1 MSEKK
6 LNKKEK
12 FAATAKA
19 KESHVSA
26 LPLKN
31 DFPKWWAWL
40 PALLGFIVYANTLD
54 FGFVLDDYAA
64 ILENTST
71 KKGMAALGE
80 IFSTSYRYGYILLA
94 DELYRPLP
102 KAIFAIFWDLFP
114 NNATPGHLLNV
125 LLFAFTCYFIF
136 RLICKWFPQQ
146 QKLALLTS
154 LIFAVHPIHT
164 EVVANIK
171 SLDEILSFLL
181 CLLSLDQ
188 YLTYKE
194 KGNMSSIFLAMI
206 LFFAAFLCKES
217 TITFLPIFPLFV
229 YFKGNLNPSLELN
242 SRSGLQSGPKENVSQ
257 KQISVDVNQS
267 NHNPNYRAGLQS
279 SLIGIQWM
287 LIPTIIFLLIRHSI
301 LNSSDMFSAAPPSV
315 ADNALMYAKDS
326 LTQLSGAVAML
337 GFYLY
342 KLIVPLNL
350 SFDLSYPEVT
360 PAGISDWKFIL
371 SAVVL
376 LFLLGWAI
384 KGMKNR
390 SPYSLALFFFFITV
404 AVSSNIFMRIGT
416 HYGERLMY
424 VPSFGIVLL
433 LSMLILKFLD
443 KKESTSKTFAIPAL
457 IVSGAIALLFS
468 GLTMARNPVWESNET
483 LYNSGLISAPNSA
496 RVHYYVG
503 LYKVK
508 TDYLETLP
516 EKDRDAAFNDGVVHL
531 KKSIELYPFFT
542 DAWTQ
547 LGIASYRVKN
557 YPEALKYYEEA
568 VKLNPYDPVVLN
580 NSGSVYFDMQN
591 YNEAL
596 KRYQQAVKYKPDY
609 ADAFMNIGS
618 CYGVGGQ
625 YDLAITNLERAVE
638 INPNLTQAYYFLGV
652 TWRNKGN
659 EAMAAKYFELAKK

>member
-136 RLICKWFPQQ
+136 HLICKWFPQQ

-154 LIFAVHPIHT
+154 LLFAVHPIHT

-360 PAGISDWKFIL
+360 PAEISDWKFIL

-376 LFLLGWAI
+376 LVLLGWAI

-433 LSMLILKFLD
+433 ISILIIHFLE
-443 KKESTSKTFAIPAL
+443 KKESSTKSFTMPTMVVAGV
-457 IVSGAIALLFS
+457 IVILFS
-468 GLTMARNPVWESNET
+468 GLTIARNPVWESNET

-508 TDYLETLP
+508 TDYIETLP

-557 YPEALKYYEEA
+557 YPDALKYYEEA

>member
-40 PALLGFIVYANTLD
+40 PALLGFIVYANTLN

-229 YFKGNLNPSLELN
+229 YFRSSTNPFTNIRMSIV
-242 SRSGLQSGPKENVSQ
+242 GM
-257 KQISVDVNQS
+257 
-267 NHNPNYRAGLQS
+267 
-279 SLIGIQWM
+279 QWM
-287 LIPTIIFLLIRHSI
+287 LIPTIIFFLIRHKV
-301 LNSSDMFSAAPPSV
+301 LNNSDMFSAAPPSV

-376 LFLLGWAI
+376 LF
-384 KGMKNR
+384 
-390 SPYSLALFFFFITV
+390 Y
-404 AVSSNIFMRIGT
+404 
-416 HYGERLMY
+416 
-424 VPSFGIVLL
+424 
-433 LSMLILKFLD
+433 
-443 KKESTSKTFAIPAL
+443 
-457 IVSGAIALLFS
+457 
-468 GLTMARNPVWESNET
+468 
-483 LYNSGLISAPNSA
+483 
-496 RVHYYVG
+496 
-503 LYKVK
+503 
-508 TDYLETLP
+508 
-516 EKDRDAAFNDGVVHL
+516 
-531 KKSIELYPFFT
+531 
-542 DAWTQ
+542 
-547 LGIASYRVKN
+547 
-557 YPEALKYYEEA
+557 
-568 VKLNPYDPVVLN
+568 
-580 NSGSVYFDMQN
+580 
-591 YNEAL
+591 
-596 KRYQQAVKYKPDY
+596 
-609 ADAFMNIGS
+609 
-618 CYGVGGQ
+618 
-625 YDLAITNLERAVE
+625 
-638 INPNLTQAYYFLGV
+638 
-652 TWRNKGN
+652 
-659 EAMAAKYFELAKK
+659 

>member
-19 KESHVSA
+19 KESHVA
-26 LPLKN
+26 AQPIKN

-40 PALLGFIVYANTLD
+40 PALLGFLVYANTLN

-64 ILENTST
+64 IIENTST
-71 KKGMAALGE
+71 QKGMAALGE
-80 IFSTSYRYGYILLA
+80 IFSTSYRYGYILLS

-136 RLICKWFPQQ
+136 RLLSKWFPNL

-171 SLDEILSFLL
+171 SLDEILSFLF

-206 LFFAAFLCKES
+206 LFFVAFLSKES

-229 YFKGNLNPSLELN
+229 YFRMNTINGA
-242 SRSGLQSGPKENVSQ
+242 GFQSGPGENAN
-257 KQISVDVNQS
+257 QIQTTRVGFQS
-267 NHNPNYRAGLQS
+267 NLNGL
-279 SLIGIQWM
+279 QWM

-301 LNSSDMFSAAPPSV
+301 LNSSDMFSSAPPSV

-326 LTQLSGAVAML
+326 LTQLTGAVAML

-342 KLIVPLNL
+342 KLIVPINL
-350 SFDLSYPEVT
+350 SFDLSFPEVK
-360 PAGISDWKFIL
+360 PAGINDWKFIL

-390 SPYSLALFFFFITV
+390 SPFSLALFFFFITV

-433 LSMLILKFLD
+433 ISMLIIHFLE
-443 KKESTSKTFAIPAL
+443 KKESSSKSFTMPTM
-457 IVSGAIALLFS
+457 VVTGAIVILFS
-468 GLTMARNPVWESNET
+468 GLTIARNPVWESNET

-516 EKDRDAAFNDGVVHL
+516 EKERDAAFNDGVIHL

-596 KRYQQAVKYKPDY
+596 KRYQQAVKFKPDY
-609 ADAFMNIGS
+609 ADAYMNIGS

-625 YDLAITNLERAVE
+625 YDLAITNLERAVQ

-659 EAMAAKYFELAKK
+659 EAMAAKYFELADKVRR

>member
-19 KESHVSA
+19 KESSVSSI
-26 LPLKN
+26 PLKT
-31 DFPKWWAWL
+31 DFPAWWAWL
-40 PALLGFIVYANTLD
+40 PAILGFVVYANTLN

-64 ILENTST
+64 IIENTST
-71 KKGMAALGE
+71 QKGMAALGE
-80 IFSTSYRYGYILLA
+80 IFSTSYRYGYILVA

-154 LIFAVHPIHT
+154 IIFAVHPIHT

-188 YLTYKE
+188 YLAYKE
-194 KGNMSSIFLAMI
+194 KGKMSSIFFAMI
-206 LFFAAFLCKES
+206 LFFAAYLSKES

-229 YFKGNLNPSLELN
+229 YFRMNTIYGA
-242 SRSGLQSGPKENVSQ
+242 GFQSGPKENA
-257 KQISVDVNQS
+257 NQFQTQED
-267 NHNPNYRAGLQS
+267 GFQS
-279 SLIGIQWM
+279 SLLGLQWM

-326 LTQLSGAVAML
+326 LTQLTGAVAML

-342 KLIVPLNL
+342 KLIVPINL

-360 PAGISDWKFIL
+360 PVGIGDWKFIL

-384 KGMKNR
+384 KGMKDR
-390 SPYSLALFFFFITV
+390 SPFSLALFIFFITI

-443 KKESTSKTFAIPAL
+443 NKESSSKAFASPVL
-457 IVSGAIALLFS
+457 YVSGAIVLFFS
-468 GLTMARNPVWESNET
+468 GLTIARNPVWKSNET
-483 LYNSGLISAPNSA
+483 LYNSGLTSAPNSA

-516 EKDRDAAFNDGVVHL
+516 EKERDAAFNDGVIHL
-531 KKSIELYPFFT
+531 KKSIALYPFFT

-625 YDLAITNLERAVE
+625 YDLAITNLERAVQ

-659 EAMAAKYFELAKK
+659 EAMAAKYFELADKTRR

>member
-1 MSEKK
+1 MAEKK

-31 DFPKWWAWL
+31 DFPKWWSWL
-40 PALLGFIVYANTLD
+40 PALLGFIVYANTLN

-71 KKGMAALGE
+71 KKGMSALAE

-102 KAIFAIFWDLFP
+102 KSIFAIFWDLFP
-114 NNATPGHLLNV
+114 NNATPGHVLNV

-154 LIFAVHPIHT
+154 LLFAVHPIHT

-194 KGNMSSIFLAMI
+194 KGNNSSIFLAMI
-206 LFFAAFLCKES
+206 LFFAAFLSKES

-229 YFKGNLNPSLELN
+229 YFKGNVNSNQELN
-242 SRSGLQSGPKENVSQ
+242 NKDGLQSTLK
-257 KQISVDVNQS
+257 
-267 NHNPNYRAGLQS
+267 
-279 SLIGIQWM
+279 GIQWM
-287 LIPTIIFLLIRHSI
+287 LIPTIIFFLIRHSI

-326 LTQLSGAVAML
+326 LTQLTGAVAML

-342 KLIVPLNL
+342 KMMVPLNL

-371 SAVVL
+371 SAVIL
-376 LFLLGWAI
+376 LLLLGWAI

-390 SPYSLALFFFFITV
+390 SPFSLALLFFFFTV

-443 KKESTSKTFAIPAL
+443 KKESTSKAFDSPAL
-457 IVSGAIALLFS
+457 IVFGAIVLLFS
-468 GLTMARNPVWESNET
+468 GLTMARNPVWKSNEA

-516 EKDRDAAFNDGVVHL
+516 EKERDAAFNDGVIHL

-591 YNEAL
+591 YTEAL

-625 YDLAITNLERAVE
+625 YDLAITNLERAVQ

-659 EAMAAKYFELAKK
+659 EAMAAKYFELADKARR

>member
-19 KESHVSA
+19 KESNISA

-40 PALLGFIVYANTLD
+40 PALLGFVVYANTLN

-64 ILENTST
+64 IIENTST
-71 KKGMAALGE
+71 QKGMAALSE

-94 DELYRPLP
+94 DELYRPFP

-114 NNATPGHLLNV
+114 NNATPGHFLNV
-125 LLFAFTCYFIF
+125 LLFSFTCYFIF

-154 LIFAVHPIHT
+154 ILFAVHPIHT

-194 KGNMSSIFLAMI
+194 KGKISSILLAMI
-206 LFFAAFLCKES
+206 LFFAAYLSKES
-217 TITFLPIFPLFV
+217 TITFLPVFPLFV
-229 YFKGNLNPSLELN
+229 YFRLN
-242 SRSGLQSGPKENVSQ
+242 SIYGAGFQSGPKENA
-257 KQISVDVNQS
+257 
-267 NHNPNYRAGLQS
+267 NHIQTKEAGLKS
-279 SLIGIQWM
+279 CLFGMQWM

-301 LNSSDMFSAAPPSV
+301 LNSSDMFSSAPPSV

-326 LTQLSGAVAML
+326 LTQLTGAVAML

-342 KLIVPLNL
+342 KLIVPINL
-350 SFDLSYPEVT
+350 SFDLSFPEVK

-371 SAVVL
+371 SAIVL

-384 KGMKNR
+384 KEFKKGNLI
-390 SPYSLALFFFFITV
+390 SLALFFFFITV

-424 VPSFGIVLL
+424 VPSFGIVIL
-433 LSMLILKFLD
+433 LSLLILKFLD
-443 KKESTSKTFAIPAL
+443 KNESTPKTFASPAL
-457 IVSGAIALLFS
+457 FVSGAIVLVFS
-468 GLTMARNPVWESNET
+468 GLTIARNPVWKSNET
-483 LYNSGLISAPNSA
+483 LYNSGLVSAPNSA

-508 TDYLETLP
+508 TDYLQTLP
-516 EKDRDAAFNDGVVHL
+516 EKERDAAFNDGVVHL

-625 YDLAITNLERAVE
+625 YDLAITNLERAVQ

>member
-19 KESHVSA
+19 KETHVA
-26 LPLKN
+26 TQPIKN

-40 PALLGFIVYANTLD
+40 PALLGFLVYANTLN

-64 ILENTST
+64 IIENTST
-71 KKGMAALGE
+71 QKGMAALGE

-125 LLFAFTCYFIF
+125 VLFAFTCFFIF
-136 RLICKWFPQQ
+136 RLLSKWFPNQ
-146 QKLALLTS
+146 QKLALLTA

-194 KGNMSSIFLAMI
+194 KGNMSSVFLAMI
-206 LFFAAFLCKES
+206 LFFAAFLSKES
-217 TITFLPIFPLFV
+217 SITFLPIFPLFA
-229 YFKGNLNPSLELN
+229 YFKENSNQKLNN
-242 SRSGLQSGPKENVSQ
+242 WGGLQSTLK
-257 KQISVDVNQS
+257 
-267 NHNPNYRAGLQS
+267 
-279 SLIGIQWM
+279 GIQWM
-287 LIPTIIFLLIRHSI
+287 LIPTIVFFLIRHSI
-301 LNSSDMFSAAPPSV
+301 LNNSDMFSAAPPSV

-326 LTQLSGAVAML
+326 FTQLTGAVAML

-342 KLIVPLNL
+342 KLIVPINL

-360 PAGISDWKFIL
+360 PAGISDWQFIL

-384 KGMKNR
+384 KGIKNR
-390 SPYSLALFFFFITV
+390 SPFSLALFFFFITV

-433 LSMLILKFLD
+433 LSLLIIHFLE
-443 KKESTSKTFAIPAL
+443 KKESSSKSFTMPTM
-457 IVSGAIALLFS
+457 IVAGAIVILFS
-468 GLTMARNPVWESNET
+468 GLTIARNPVWESNET
-483 LYNSGLISAPNSA
+483 LYNSGLLSAPNSA

-516 EKDRDAAFNDGVVHL
+516 EKERDAAFNDGIVHL

-547 LGIASYRVKN
+547 LGIASYRIKN

-596 KRYQQAVKYKPDY
+596 KRYLQAVKYKPDY

-625 YDLAITNLERAVE
+625 YDLAITNLERAVQ

-659 EAMAAKYFELAKK
+659 EAMAAKYFELADKTRR

>member
-1 MSEKK
+1 MSAKK

-19 KESHVSA
+19 KESEANSSI
-26 LPLKN
+26 PKN

-40 PALLGFIVYANTLD
+40 PAVLGFLVYANTLN

-71 KKGMAALGE
+71 QKGMAALGE
-80 IFSTSYRYGYILLA
+80 IFSTSYRYGYILIA

-114 NNATPGHLLNV
+114 NNAAPGHLFNV
-125 LLFAFTCYFIF
+125 VLFALTCYIIF
-136 RLICKWFPQQ
+136 RFMSKWFPGR
-146 QKLALLTS
+146 QKLALLTA

-171 SLDEILSFLL
+171 SLDEILAFLL

-188 YLTYKE
+188 YLLYKDQG
-194 KGNMSSIFLAMI
+194 KMFNIFLAMI

-217 TITFLPIFPLFV
+217 TITFLPIFPLLM
-229 YFKGNLNPSLELN
+229 YFRMETTQEARLKTSL
-242 SRSGLQSGPKENVSQ
+242 
-257 KQISVDVNQS
+257 
-267 NHNPNYRAGLQS
+267 H
-279 SLIGIQWM
+279 GIQWM
-287 LIPTIIFLLIRHSI
+287 LIPTVLFLLIRHQV
-301 LNSSDMFSAAPPSV
+301 LNNSGMFSAAPPAV
-315 ADNALMYAKDS
+315 ADNALMYAKDT
-326 LTQLSGAVAML
+326 LTQFTGAVAML
-337 GFYLY
+337 GLYLY
-342 KLIVPLNL
+342 KLIVPINL
-350 SFDLSYPEVT
+350 SFDLSFPEVS
-360 PAGISDWKFIL
+360 PAKINDWKFIT
-371 SAVVL
+371 SAAVL
-376 LFLLGWAI
+376 LSLLGWALKDFK
-384 KGMKNR
+384 KG
-390 SPYSLALFFFFITV
+390 SLVSFALFFFFITV

-424 VPSFGIVLL
+424 APSFGIIVFLAWV
-433 LSMLILKFLD
+433 ILYFFD
-443 KKESTSKTFAIPAL
+443 KNSSSPKILTVPAMA
-457 IVSGAIALLFS
+457 VAGMVVLLFS
-468 GLTMARNPVWESNET
+468 GLTIARNPVWKSNET

-508 TDYLETLP
+508 PEFLETLP
-516 EKDRDAAFNDGVVHL
+516 ENQRDAEFNDGVTHL
-531 KKSIELYPFFT
+531 KKSTELYAFFT

-547 LGIASYRVKN
+547 LGIASYRAKN
-557 YPEALKYYEEA
+557 YPEALKYYDQA
-568 VKLNPYDPVVLN
+568 VSLNPYDPVVLN

-609 ADAFMNIGS
+609 ADAYMNIGS

-625 YDLAITNLERAVE
+625 FDLAITNLERAVQ
-638 INPNLTQAYYFLGV
+638 INPNLKQAYYLLGV

-659 EAMAAKYFELAKK
+659 EAMAVKYFDLANSIRQ

>member
-1 MSEKK
+1 MSERK

-19 KESHVSA
+19 KEIHVATS
-26 LPLKN
+26 PIKN

-40 PALLGFIVYANTLD
+40 PALLGFLVYANTLN

-64 ILENTST
+64 IIENTST
-71 KKGMAALGE
+71 QKGMAALGE
-80 IFSTSYRYGYILLA
+80 IFSTSYRYGYILVA

-146 QKLALLTS
+146 QKLALITS

-171 SLDEILSFLL
+171 SLDEILSFLF

-206 LFFAAFLCKES
+206 LFFAAFLSKES
-217 TITFLPIFPLFV
+217 TISFLPVFPLFV
-229 YFKGNLNPSLELN
+229 YFKENSNQELN
-242 SRSGLQSGPKENVSQ
+242 NRGGFQSTLK
-257 KQISVDVNQS
+257 
-267 NHNPNYRAGLQS
+267 
-279 SLIGIQWM
+279 GIQWM
-287 LIPTIIFLLIRHSI
+287 LIPTIVFLLIRHSI

-326 LTQLSGAVAML
+326 LTQLTGAVAML
-337 GFYLY
+337 GLYLY

-350 SFDLSYPEVT
+350 SFDLSYPE
-360 PAGISDWKFIL
+360 ISPSKIGDWKFIV
-371 SAVVL
+371 SALIL
-376 LFLLGWAI
+376 LTLLGWAI
-384 KGMKNR
+384 KEFKKGTLI
-390 SPYSLALFFFFITV
+390 SFALFFFFITV

-433 LSMLILKFLD
+433 ISILIILFLE
-443 KKESTSKTFAIPAL
+443 KKESSSKKFAMPTMVVA
-457 IVSGAIALLFS
+457 GAIVILFS
-468 GLTMARNPVWESNET
+468 GLTIARNPVWESNET

-516 EKDRDAAFNDGVVHL
+516 EKYRDAAFNDGVVHL

-547 LGIASYRVKN
+547 LGIASYRIKN

-596 KRYQQAVKYKPDY
+596 KRYLQAVKFKPDY
-609 ADAFMNIGS
+609 ADAYMNIGS

-625 YDLAITNLERAVE
+625 YDLAITNLEQAVK

>member
-12 FAATAKA
+12 FAATARA
-19 KESHVSA
+19 KESNVSA
-26 LPLKN
+26 SPLKN
-31 DFPKWWAWL
+31 DYPKWWAWL
-40 PALLGFIVYANTLD
+40 PAILGFLVYANTLN

-64 ILENTST
+64 IIENTST
-71 KKGMAALGE
+71 QKGMSALGE
-80 IFSTSYRYGYILLA
+80 IFSTSYRYGYILMA

-136 RLICKWFPQQ
+136 RLLSKWFPEQ
-146 QKLALLTS
+146 QKLAFLTA

-194 KGNMSSIFLAMI
+194 KSKMSSIILAMI
-206 LFFAAFLCKES
+206 LFFVAFLSKES
-217 TITFLPIFPLFV
+217 TITFLPIFPLLV
-229 YFKGNLNPSLELN
+229 YFRNNTID
-242 SRSGLQSGPKENVSQ
+242 Q
-257 KQISVDVNQS
+257 
-267 NHNPNYRAGLQS
+267 AGLKS
-279 SLIGIQWM
+279 SLYGTQWM
-287 LIPTIIFLLIRHSI
+287 LIPTLIFLLIRYKI
-301 LNSSDMFSAAPPSV
+301 INNSDVFSSAPPSV

-326 LTQLSGAVAML
+326 LTQLTGAVAML

-342 KLIVPLNL
+342 KLVVPINL

-390 SPYSLALFFFFITV
+390 NPTSLALFFFFITV

-424 VPSFGIVLL
+424 VPSFGMVLL
-433 LSMLILKFLD
+433 LSWLILKFLD
-443 KKESTSKTFAIPAL
+443 AKESVSKTFSSPAL
-457 IVSGAIALLFS
+457 FVSGAIVLIFS
-468 GLTMARNPVWESNET
+468 GLTIARNPVWKSNES

-508 TDYLETLP
+508 TDYLQTLS
-516 EKDRDAAFNDGVVHL
+516 EKDRDAVFNDGVVHL

-557 YPEALKYYEEA
+557 YPEALKYYDEA
-568 VKLNPYDPVVLN
+568 IKLNPYDPVVLN

-596 KRYQQAVKYKPDY
+596 KRYQQAVKNKPDY
-609 ADAFMNIGS
+609 ADAYMNIGS

-625 YDLAITNLERAVE
+625 YDLAITNLERAVQ

-659 EAMAAKYFELAKK
+659 EAMAAKYFELANSVSK

>member
-19 KESHVSA
+19 KESHA
-26 LPLKN
+26 AAQPIKN

-40 PALLGFIVYANTLD
+40 PALLGFLVYTNTLN

-64 ILENTST
+64 IIENTST
-71 KKGMAALGE
+71 QKGMAALGE
-80 IFSTSYRYGYILLA
+80 IFSTSYRYGYILVA

-136 RLICKWFPQQ
+136 RLLSKWFPNQ

-194 KGNMSSIFLAMI
+194 KGNMSSILLAM
-206 LFFAAFLCKES
+206 LLYFMAYLCKES
-217 TITFLPIFPLFV
+217 TISFLPVFPLFV
-229 YFKGNLNPSLELN
+229 YFKGKLSLSLELE
-242 SRSGLQSGPKENVSQ
+242 SRSGLQS
-257 KQISVDVNQS
+257 
-267 NHNPNYRAGLQS
+267 
-279 SLIGIQWM
+279 SLNGIQWM
-287 LIPTIIFLLIRHSI
+287 IIPTIVFLLIRHSI

-326 LTQLSGAVAML
+326 LTQLTGAVAML
-337 GFYLY
+337 GLYLY
-342 KLIVPLNL
+342 KLIVPINL
-350 SFDLSYPEVT
+350 SFDLSYPDVS
-360 PAGISDWKFIL
+360 PAKIGDWKFIV
-371 SAVVL
+371 SALIL
-376 LFLLGWAI
+376 LTLLGWAI
-384 KGMKNR
+384 KEFKKG
-390 SPYSLALFFFFITV
+390 SIISFALFFFFITV

-433 LSMLILKFLD
+433 ISMLIIHFLE
-443 KKESTSKTFAIPAL
+443 KKESSSKSFTMPT
-457 IVSGAIALLFS
+457 IVVAGAVVILFS
-468 GLTMARNPVWESNET
+468 GLTIARNPVWESNET

-547 LGIASYRVKN
+547 LGIASYRIKN

-659 EAMAAKYFELAKK
+659 EAMAVKYFEMADNARR